1 MQNIVRMLIGLVLS
15 GLAVLPAFA
24 VADAGSY
31 AEGIEY
37 RRIRPPQPT
46 QAPEHNVE
54 VVELFW
60 YGCPHCYR
68 FEPHL
73 SKWLQKKPDHVTFV
87 RIPAQLNPGWE
98 VHAAAFYTAEV
109 LGVTEKIHRPLFEAI
124 HAARRRL
131 STPEALADFAAE
143 QGVDRETFLRTFDS
157 FAVRAKLAHARDL
170 VKAYGARGVPAM
182 VVNGKYF
189 VNAEMAGGSYRGL
202 LDVVDHLVQKEAR
215 AGR

>member
-1 MQNIVRMLIGLVLS
+1 MVRVLVGFVLS
-15 GLAVLPAFA
+15 GLAVLPALA
-24 VADAGSY
+24 GPDPGSY

-37 RRIRPPQPT
+37 KRIRPPQPT
-46 QAPEHNVE
+46 QAPEGNVE

-73 SKWLQKKPDHVTFV
+73 SKWLERKSEHVTFV

-109 LGVTEKIHRPLFEAI
+109 LGVAEKIHRPLFDAI

-131 STPEALADFAAE
+131 NTPEALADFAAE
-143 QGVDRETFLRTFDS
+143 QGVDRESFLRTFDS

-170 VKAYGARGVPAM
+170 VKAYGARSVPTM
-182 VVNGKYF
+182 VVDGKYLT
-189 VNAEMAGGSYRGL
+189 NAEMAGGSYQSL
-202 LDVVDHLVQKEAR
+202 LDVVDYLVQKEAE